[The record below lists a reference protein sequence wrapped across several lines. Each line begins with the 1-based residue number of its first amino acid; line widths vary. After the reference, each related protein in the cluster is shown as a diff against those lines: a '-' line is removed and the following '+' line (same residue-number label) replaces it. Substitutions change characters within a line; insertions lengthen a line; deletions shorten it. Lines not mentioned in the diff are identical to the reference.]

1 MAKDSTGRAYSL
13 AVVKALAQEF
23 PDLTDATT
31 AEIVSEA
38 VRRYHLDPNTGL
50 EVIVD
55 SPYSANW
62 RLRPDREHPGRVR
75 LACYRFNRSQQDDER
90 ENRVNEALRA
100 IG

>member
-1 MAKDSTGRAYSL
+1 MPKDSTGSAYSL
-13 AVVKALAQEF
+13 AVVDVLSREF
-23 PDLTDATT
+23 ADLTDETT

-75 LACYRFNRSQQDDER
+75 LACYRFNRSPQDEER
-90 ENRVNEALRA
+90 EDRLNEALRA
-100 IG
+100 IR